1 MPSVNTTPMPSVV
14 VFKKTKRGKD
24 LVKQLVM
31 LEARK
36 QRKKKKAFISIS
48 TEELHYNY
56 LFIHYVT

>member
-1 MPSVNTTPMPSVV
+1 MPSVV

>member
-1 MPSVNTTPMPSVV
+1 MPSVV

-36 QRKKKKAFISIS
+36 QRKRKKAFISIS